1 MSAAWPRLQNPEWSG
16 ESEEFHSR
24 GLEVLV
30 NRLRGQNKA
39 RILDLA
45 PALGSTV
52 TYLGQYACKVYIEDF
67 YDSLSNLPRRE
78 EDDGELPLAEF
89 IKLFAHGVDDRFD
102 IILGWDVLGH
112 LDEAIIKLLMQ
123 HLRFHSHPGTLLYIL
138 VPTQS
143 QMSATPARFSI
154 KPDNRVLYVPGTRTK
169 PNPGYTTRTLERMMK
184 GFVMLHSFMLR
195 NGLQEYVFSRT

>member
-1 MSAAWPRLQNPEWSG
+1 MSAVWPRLQNPEWSG
-16 ESEEFHSR
+16 DSQEFPSR

-39 RILDLA
+39 TILDLA

-67 YDSLSNLPRRE
+67 YASLSTLPE
-78 EDDGELPLAEF
+78 CDDGEVPLAEF
-89 IKLFAHGVDDRFD
+89 VKLFAHGVDDRFD
-102 IILGWDVLGH
+102 IILGWDLLGY
-112 LDEAIIKLLMQ
+112 LDERITKLLMQ

-154 KPDNRVLYVPGTRTK
+154 KPENRVLYVPDSKTK
-169 PNPGYTTRTLERMMK
+169 PNPGYTTRSLERMMK
-184 GFVMLHSFMLR
+184 GFGMLHSFMLR
-195 NGLQEYVFSRT
+195 NGLQEYVFSRS